1 VRTDA
6 LRAIRDARDEVL
18 RDPELA
24 IPEERE
30 EPQAPIIVGSRVRVT
45 ALGVTGE
52 VLALQG
58 EMAEVAV
65 AGKRLRVPQDQLV
78 VLGGGRPRGHVA
90 PATVEA
96 PAKQVPAEINL
107 IGLTVEE
114 ARERVDKLLDDAAL
128 SERRE
133 IRVIHGF
140 GEGKLR
146 KAVAQMLKAHPLVS
160 SWRAGAPNE
169 GGGGATI
176 VELKE

>member
-1 VRTDA
+1 
-6 LRAIRDARDEVL
+6 
-18 RDPELA
+18 
-24 IPEERE
+24 
-30 EPQAPIIVGSRVRVT
+30 
-45 ALGVTGE
+45 
-52 VLALQG
+52 
-58 EMAEVAV
+58 M
-65 AGKRLRVPQDQLV
+65 PQDQLV
-78 VLGGGRPRGHVA
+78 VLGGGRAQRSARRP
-90 PATVEA
+90 PVEA
-96 PAKQVPAEINL
+96 PAKSVPAEINL

-146 KAVAQMLKAHPLVS
+146 KAVAQMLKAHPLVA

-176 VELKE
+176 VELKD